1 MRSQFRSVQDAMA
14 LIDPQQA
21 TDDPISVLTAAGLLG
36 QDALARARRLAVD
49 SGETLTSTLTRLGLV
64 SELDMAAAFAK
75 ALNLPQIDAAS
86 LPSSILPFEGLSP
99 EFLRHSR
106 VLPLV
111 RQGDD
116 GIGLA
121 MADPSD
127 DSAAE
132 AVALFVGR
140 AVHRFVALPTDIEAA
155 LERLMLQNA

>member
-36 QDALARARRLAVD
+36 QDALALARARRLAVN

-86 LPSSILPFEGLSP
+86 SSPN
-99 EFLRHSR
+99 
-106 VLPLV
+106 
-111 RQGDD
+111 
-116 GIGLA
+116 
-121 MADPSD
+121 
-127 DSAAE
+127 SAAQFRLPRRFNPVNFRMGG
-132 AVALFVGR
+132 AGR
-140 AVHRFVALPTDIEAA
+140 FS
-155 LERLMLQNA
+155 

>member
-1 MRSQFRSVQDAMA
+1 MRSQFCSVQDAMA

-86 LPSSILPFEGLSP
+86 LPSSILPFEELSP

-111 RQGDD
+111 R
-116 GIGLA
+116 
-121 MADPSD
+121 
-127 DSAAE
+127 
-132 AVALFVGR
+132 R
-140 AVHRFVALPTDIEAA
+140 
-155 LERLMLQNA
+155 